1 MKKIISI
8 VVFLLIALIALM
20 LLRNS
25 DTEPQTGI
33 EIVWKNEVTIIAYD
47 TLANFAREE
56 ITAKDGKKLQLIPM
70 KTILS
75 EFKIPLTFEKMTV
88 FAQDSG
94 NISFR
99 PNDIEQVFLLE
110 MNPESYRLV
119 LPDDEFRSSWL
130 KYITKIVIQ

>member
-8 VVFLLIALIALM
+8 VVFLFIALIALM

-33 EIVWKNEVTIIAYD
+33 EIVWQNEVTVISYD
-47 TLANFAREE
+47 TLVNFAREE
-56 ITAKDGKKLQLIPM
+56 ITAKDGKTLLLISM
-70 KTILS
+70 KAILS
-75 EFKIPLTFEKMTV
+75 ELKIPLSFEKMTI

-99 PNDIEQVFLLE
+99 PDEMEQVFLLE
-110 MNPESYRLV
+110 MSQESYRLV
-119 LPDDEFRSSWL
+119 LPEDEFRSSWL